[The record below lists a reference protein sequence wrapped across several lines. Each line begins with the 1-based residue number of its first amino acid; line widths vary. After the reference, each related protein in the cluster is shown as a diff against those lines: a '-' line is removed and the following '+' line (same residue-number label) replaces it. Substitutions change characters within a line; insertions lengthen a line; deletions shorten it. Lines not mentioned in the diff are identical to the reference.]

1 MGLIGIT
8 NVFVSLSGLI
18 LLPVLT
24 KNITLEDYGIF
35 VQVNVTLSLTLI
47 IATLG
52 LTSAMVRFLAA
63 MKEREE
69 IREGFYTMASLLL
82 FASAITSLILFLF
95 SGQIAEFLF
104 NKNLF
109 VARIFSLIAFIEC
122 LNSLLLSFFR
132 TFRQIGRFSAFS
144 LTRTY
149 LSVALVSYFVL
160 SGYDIGSVL
169 LGILI
174 SDLLTFMIMFFIV
187 VSEIGIGIPEFKR
200 AREYLA
206 FGLPMVPGGLSAW
219 VMNLSD
225 RYIISAFLGTASV
238 GYYSPG
244 HTLGSLIRIF
254 IEPLGLMLPVVL
266 SKHYDE
272 GKLSEVRIFL
282 RYSLKYVLLLTIPS
296 AFALSF
302 LSKHVLTILSTREI
316 ASHGYLITPFIA
328 ASSVL
333 MGAYGVF
340 FQVIALNKKTRILG
354 TIQIVAAIF
363 NFGSNVIFIPR
374 VGILGA
380 AITTLLTHA
389 IILAL
394 SSFYS
399 FKLLRFDADLSSIP
413 KSILASTAMSLV
425 IIKWSPRGLLD
436 IAVELI
442 VCAAVY
448 IAILL
453 LLRGVRKEEVM
464 FFKGLIGICFLAK
477 KWGSGS

>member
-1 MGLIGIT
+1 MEVNNYKLFAQQVGLVGIT

-206 FGLPMVPGGLSAW
+206 FGLPIVPGGLSAW

-244 HTLGSLIRIF
+244 
-254 IEPLGLMLPVVL
+254 
-266 SKHYDE
+266 
-272 GKLSEVRIFL
+272 
-282 RYSLKYVLLLTIPS
+282 
-296 AFALSF
+296 
-302 LSKHVLTILSTREI
+302 
-316 ASHGYLITPFIA
+316 
-328 ASSVL
+328 
-333 MGAYGVF
+333 
-340 FQVIALNKKTRILG
+340 
-354 TIQIVAAIF
+354 
-363 NFGSNVIFIPR
+363 
-374 VGILGA
+374 
-380 AITTLLTHA
+380 
-389 IILAL
+389 
-394 SSFYS
+394 
-399 FKLLRFDADLSSIP
+399 
-413 KSILASTAMSLV
+413 
-425 IIKWSPRGLLD
+425 
-436 IAVELI
+436 
-442 VCAAVY
+442 
-448 IAILL
+448 
-453 LLRGVRKEEVM
+453 
-464 FFKGLIGICFLAK
+464 
-477 KWGSGS
+477 